1 MSEDNPT
8 TLVPPG
14 KSDADPGTTPPTPAT
29 RSARIKPPKPYPDFP
44 LFPHDAGV
52 WAKKI
57 RGKMHYF
64 GRWDDPDGALKKYLE
79 QKDDLHA
86 GPTPASQ
93 TATEAATVKD
103 VGNAFLNA
111 KAARVESGELSQRMF
126 LDYKETCDLV
136 VSHFGKNRPAA
147 GLAPGDFDKLRE
159 KMAKRWGPVRLG
171 NVVQRVRTVFKYAH
185 DSGLLPFP
193 MRFGPGFCR
202 PTKKTMRLHRAAQGP
217 KLFTAEEVRRLIDA
231 ADVQVQAMLLLGI
244 NAGFGNTDCASLP
257 LSALD
262 LEHALIDFPRPK
274 TGIARR
280 CPLWPETV
288 EAIRAALAS
297 RQEPKDPEDANL
309 VFLTARGGV
318 WDKNTGGSYLSW
330 KLGKMLRRLGI
341 NGRKGLGFY
350 TLRHTF
356 RTVADEARDQPAA
369 DFIMGHEISHMSTVY
384 QETISEER
392 LKAVTDYVRKWLFAE
407 PCPVSSSSGGCAA
420 DPQSST

>member
-64 GRWDDPDGALKKYLE
+64 GRWDDPDAALKKYLE

-93 TATEAATVKD
+93 SATEAATVKD
-103 VGNAFLNA
+103 VCNAFLNA

-274 TGIARR
+274 TSIARR

-288 EAIRAALAS
+288 EGDPRAPSPVAKN
-297 RQEPKDPEDANL
+297 PK
-309 VFLTARGGV
+309 T
-318 WDKNTGGSYLSW
+318 
-330 KLGKMLRRLGI
+330 
-341 NGRKGLGFY
+341 RK
-350 TLRHTF
+350 TPT
-356 RTVADEARDQPAA
+356 
-369 DFIMGHEISHMSTVY
+369 
-384 QETISEER
+384 
-392 LKAVTDYVRKWLFAE
+392 
-407 PCPVSSSSGGCAA
+407 SSSSRPVAA
-420 DPQSST
+420 SGTRTPAEATSVGSSARCCGAWGSTAARDSGSTRCGTPSGPSPTRPRISRPPTSSWAMKYRI